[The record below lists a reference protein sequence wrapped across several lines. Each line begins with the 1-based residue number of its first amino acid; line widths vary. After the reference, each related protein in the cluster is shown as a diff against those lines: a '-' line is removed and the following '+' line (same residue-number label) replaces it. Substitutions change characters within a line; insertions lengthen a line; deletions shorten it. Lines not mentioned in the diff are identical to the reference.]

1 MSNKNPFEIRLEIL
15 KMAKEYLE
23 TQYNTNLAFA
33 QEVFAKA
40 LESGQV
46 MQDNFQSFIPKSYS
60 IEDIM
65 KKSQELYGFICN
77 TNISTAEEP
86 VEKNKK

>member
-15 KMAKEYLE
+15 KMAKDYLE
-23 TQYNTNLAFA
+23 QQYQTNLSFA
-33 QEVFAKA
+33 QSLFYKA

-46 MQDNFQSFIPKSYS
+46 MQDNFQSFIPKSYT

-65 KKSQELYGFICN
+65 KKSQELYGFVCN
-77 TNISTAEEP
+77 STFASCDE
-86 VEKNKK
+86 EKNKK

>member
-33 QEVFAKA
+33 QSVFTKA

-77 TNISTAEEP
+77 TNYSNDNET
-86 VEKNKK
+86 EKSKK

>member
-15 KMAKEYLE
+15 KMAKDYLE
-23 TQYNTNLAFA
+23 QQYQTNLSFA
-33 QEVFAKA
+33 QTLYHKA

-46 MQDNFQSFIPKSYS
+46 MQENLHSFIPKSYT

-65 KKSQELYGFICN
+65 KKSQELYGFVCN
-77 TNISTAEEP
+77 SSFSSNEE
-86 VEKNKK
+86 EKPKK

>member
-15 KMAKEYLE
+15 KMAKDYLE
-23 TQYNTNLAFA
+23 QQYQTNLSFA
-33 QEVFAKA
+33 NAIFFKA

-60 IEDIM
+60 IEDVM
-65 KKSQELYGFICN
+65 KKSQELYGFVCN
-77 TNISTAEEP
+77 SSFSNENES
-86 VEKNKK
+86 EKPKK